1 MLRSV
6 LHIDFDNFFVAC
18 ERLADRRL
26 QGIPLIIGG
35 GGDRSVVASC
45 SYEAREYG
53 VRSAMPMAYARKLC
67 PIAKVKACDMDLYS
81 KHSSTLT
88 EILQEKVPLLEKAS
102 LEEFYADLSGMDRF
116 FGTYKWSGELGNY
129 VRSHSGIPLSFGLS
143 INKTVAKIAT
153 NEYKPLGK
161 VQVVANAVQ
170 PFINPLSVRKIP
182 GVGDA
187 TFLLLSRIGVRKI
200 ETLAQMPIELLQ
212 KLLGK
217 QGETLWKKA
226 NGIDY
231 DPVQAYK
238 EKKSITIEQAFDKD
252 TIDIP
257 QLRSL
262 LLTMTERLAYRLRKD
277 GWLTSIVAVRL
288 RYNNGDHEK
297 KQCKIT
303 YSCGDD
309 ILITRVRELFDVL
322 YHRRM
327 RLRMV
332 GISFS
337 GLVRGA
343 YQIDLFTDNAEK
355 LMLYQAMDGIKKRY
369 GEGFIRRSGGVRL

>member
-1 MLRSV
+1 MLRSI

-18 ERLADRRL
+18 ERLADKKL
-26 QGIPLIIGG
+26 EGIPIIIGG
-35 GGDRSVVASC
+35 SGDRSVVASC
-45 SYEAREYG
+45 SYEARAYG

-67 PIAKVKACDMDLYS
+67 PLAKVKMSDMDLYS
-81 KHSSTLT
+81 KHSATLT
-88 EILQEKVPLLEKAS
+88 EILQEKVPLLEKAGMQ
-102 LEEFYADLSGMDRF
+102 EFYADLSGMDRF
-116 FGTYKWSGELGNY
+116 FGAYKWSGELGTY
-129 VRSHSGIPLSFGLS
+129 VRSQAGLPLSFGLS
-143 INKTVAKIAT
+143 VNKTVAKIAT
-153 NEYKPLGK
+153 NEHKPLGK
-161 VQVVANAVQ
+161 AEVVSSAVQ
-170 PFINPLSVRKIP
+170 PFINPLSIRKIP

-200 ETLAQMPIELLQ
+200 ETLAEMPMELLQ

-217 QGETLWKKA
+217 TGETLWKKA

-238 EKKSITIEQAFDKD
+238 EKKSIRIEQNFDKD

-277 GWLTSIVAVRL
+277 GWLTSIIAVRL
-288 RYNNGDHEK
+288 RYNNGDHDR
-297 KQCKIT
+297 KQIKISYT
-303 YSCGDD
+303 CGDD
-309 ILITRVRELFDVL
+309 ILITKVRELFEVL

-332 GISFS
+332 GIAFS

-355 LMLYQAMDGIKKRY
+355 LSLYNTMDGIKRRY
-369 GEGFIRRSGGVRL
+369 GEQFIQRSGGIYL